1 MKLKVHSGESDFD
14 PPRFKPNPSVYLK
27 AAKTEGK
34 EPVNCIAVED
44 SGSGVGSA
52 SNAGVG
58 EVYAP
63 LVMRRCRQIGYSCT
77 RIFAFFLV
85 YVLVFVCVFSNKP
98 TF

>member
-1 MKLKVHSGESDFD
+1 MHSGESDFT
-14 PPRFKPNPSVYLK
+14 PPEFKPSPAVYLK

-58 EVYAP
+58 EA
-63 LVMRRCRQIGYSCT
+63 G
-77 RIFAFFLV
+77 
-85 YVLVFVCVFSNKP
+85 
-98 TF
+98 